1 MSASGPHLPVG
12 KACSESCSVFLA
24 HVHVLMLCLWAAA
37 AFSFKKERFLWHG
50 AETLCCREPAHSMHP
65 RKIRLSSLPS
75 FSPQMSRSSSFIP
88 TTTLQPP
95 CFFSAD
101 FWLTGT
107 PGQPNTNSFPWWKS
121 VWTVHH
127 SRLLNP
133 QELVQYKNVFFSYT
147 FFLQMSSFR
156 FLHYMRLGNVFSTGV
171 SWHDSPLKLR
181 INVLYH

>member
-1 MSASGPHLPVG
+1 MSCCCL
-12 KACSESCSVFLA
+12 FLQ
-24 HVHVLMLCLWAAA
+24 
-37 AFSFKKERFLWHG
+37 E
-50 AETLCCREPAHSMHP
+50 
-65 RKIRLSSLPS
+65 RKISVTWSRNTVLPRASSQHASPKDQTVFSAIILSTNE
-75 FSPQMSRSSSFIP
+75 PQLKLHSHHHP
-88 TTTLQPP
+88 AAPLL
-95 CFFSAD
+95 FSAD

-156 FLHYMRLGNVFSTGV
+156 FLLYTRLGNIFSTGV

-181 INVLYH
+181 MNVLHH